1 MLTLWFFY
9 KASQSKLAVFVL
21 LGWIALQGIV
31 SESGFYTITDTVPPR
46 FVFLVLPA
54 LMLVVYMML
63 SKPGKHFIDSLDTSW
78 LTYLHVIRIPVEIT
92 LYFLFINKLVPELMT
107 FEGTNLDIL
116 SGLTA
121 PIIAYFGYTTKKLSK
136 GILLGWNYL
145 CLLLLLNIVVT
156 AVLAAPF
163 PFQQVA
169 FEQPNVG
176 VLYFPFSWLPGF
188 VVPMVLFA
196 HLVSIRQLLKK

>member
-107 FEGTNLDIL
+107 FEGTNFDIL

-121 PIIAYFGYTTKKLSK
+121 PIIAYFGYTSKKLPK
-136 GILLGWNYL
+136 GILLGWNFL